1 MDSERLWIYSRKSRA
16 LGDPDDPELLAA
28 HRSAMLALAQ
38 RRGVTVP
45 PGNVVLE
52 VGSGETIAERPSFS
66 HLLQT
71 WEALPPSAGGAVLTP
86 AVDRLSRGSLME
98 QARVQTALA
107 RASIAIWTPSRDY
120 DLSDLDEQFL
130 FDVESLFARRE
141 LSLFKKRQAAK
152 RAELLKSGRSAN
164 LVPPYPYM
172 VDRLNRSWLPHPARF
187 LAAQSWCREI
197 YTASLRTI
205 ARRWGVSTEIV
216 HQTLRNGAIAGWP
229 HRQYVKENGKV
240 RKLTAEERADPRYWP
255 ERQGDYPPVVTLEEW
270 HRIQEVLDNRRIR
283 RAKTGTDDNGWCR
296 DVLRFVG
303 YPDLQPSLSV
313 GPRMA
318 NCGGARPRTYQAKP
332 PGHTWLYVERA
343 LVHDAALSALA
354 RIFARPDL
362 LRSLIAN
369 YLATRAVAE
378 TGAVHRATVADLD
391 KQITAA
397 RRRMDRLGEADLL
410 TDDAEVLASNA
421 RLRDRTAASIKALRQ
436 QLQETEK
443 EVTAIPALDQ
453 VLESLGDALPRLQE
467 ALEEM
472 VQAGDCTG
480 LRGLVDAFLS
490 RIWVEVRLRP
500 GMTRRQEREVVGV
513 EFTLPGLEDH

>member
-1 MDSERLWIYSRKSRA
+1 MDTQHTWIYSRKSRA

-28 HRSAMLALAQ
+28 HRSAMLSLAQ
-38 RRGVTVP
+38 RRGVIVP
-45 PGNVVLE
+45 PENIILE
-52 VGSGETIAERPSFS
+52 VGSGETIAERPDFS
-66 HLLQT
+66 RLLSA
-71 WEALPPSAGGAVLTP
+71 WETLPLNCGGAVLTP
-86 AVDRLSRGSLME
+86 AIDRLSRGSLVE
-98 QARVQTALA
+98 QARVQAALA
-107 RASIAIWTPSRDY
+107 RAAVQIWTPGRDY
-120 DLSDLDEQFL
+120 DLTDVDSEFM
-130 FDVESLFARRE
+130 FDIEALFARRE
-141 LSLFKKRQAAK
+141 LSLFKRRQAAK
-152 RAELLKSGRSAN
+152 RAELLKQGRSAN
-164 LVPPYPYM
+164 LIPPYPYM
-172 VDRLNRSWLPHPARF
+172 LDRLQRSWLPHPQRF

-205 ARRWGVSTEIV
+205 ALRWGVSTDIV
-216 HQTLRNGAIAGWP
+216 HWTLRNPAIAGWP
-229 HRQYVKENGKV
+229 RKQYRKEGGKV
-240 RKLTAEERADPRYWP
+240 RPLTAEEKQDPQYWP
-255 ERQGDYPPVVTLEEW
+255 EKQGDYPPVVSLAEW
-270 HRIQEVLDNRRIR
+270 QRIQEVLDNRRIR

-318 NCGGARPRTYQAKP
+318 NCGGARPPTYQAKP

-354 RIFARPDL
+354 RIFARPDF

-369 YLATRAVAE
+369 YLATRTQVDNRHE
-378 TGAVHRATVADLD
+378 RLGTVVDLE

-443 EVTAIPALDQ
+443 EVTAIPALDH
-453 VLESLGDALPRLQE
+453 VLEILGGALPPLEE
-467 ALEEM
+467 ALGTM
-472 VQAGDCTG
+472 VAAGDCTG

-500 GMTRRQEREVVGV
+500 GMTRRQEREVVKV
-513 EFTLPGLEDH
+513 EFTLPGLEDR